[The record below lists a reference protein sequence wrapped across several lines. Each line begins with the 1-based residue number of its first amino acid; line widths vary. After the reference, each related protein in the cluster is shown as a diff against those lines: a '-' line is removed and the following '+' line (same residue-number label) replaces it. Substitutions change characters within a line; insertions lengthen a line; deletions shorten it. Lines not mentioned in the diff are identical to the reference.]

1 MNIATYLKVKRNKL
15 FEKIDE
21 FENGSVIEFHR
32 YTPLKSPTIVIT
44 GACDNVA
51 GRNSI
56 DRYCLATGL
65 KVIGET
71 NFQS

>member
-44 GACDNVA
+44 GACDRLMSENQPE
-51 GRNSI
+51 
-56 DRYCLATGL
+56 
-65 KVIGET
+65 KGEVRHQDKRSCT
-71 NFQS
+71 VP